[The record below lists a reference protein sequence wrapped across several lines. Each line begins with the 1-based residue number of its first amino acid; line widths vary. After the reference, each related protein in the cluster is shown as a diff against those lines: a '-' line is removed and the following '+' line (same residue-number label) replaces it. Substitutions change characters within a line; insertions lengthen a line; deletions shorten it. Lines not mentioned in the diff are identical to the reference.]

1 MREPDIQIEKDHSN
15 KKEENTG
22 NQPVVLDEQN
32 NTQVKDTSEDNAQAP
47 EIKAPG
53 RQEGA
58 LLSSEKKGPPR
69 IEKIRSL
76 TKKQRRRQ
84 LRVAFLLLIL
94 MTAATALVVYK
105 DYRERPGIVE
115 TDSLRASKRTPDSI
129 TLEWDQV
136 RNTDTYS
143 LYYKKQGHRYKDW
156 ERLDLD
162 ADSLK
167 SKTVEPEDSER
178 EGEKDTH
185 VHVTKKVGDL
195 EEGVKYVFRV
205 RADNDERKGFITEGK
220 AFSTMKTQKVETR
233 DNITKLTSSKPFI
246 IDVKAKTAL
255 EFKSSDDN
263 VAKVD
268 GKTGKVT
275 LTGPGKAAITV
286 AAKETD
292 EYMGA
297 ESTVN
302 IHVIASDPVTASG
315 ASAFAIYTLDESN
328 CEVIKAVVGEGGNKH
343 CPQAFGYSGDK
354 YYIAYGSAG
363 AQRIVTYD
371 VDGDGR
377 SVSVPDIAL
386 GHPNGFC
393 YADSTGLCYC
403 VRGWSGRCVTYS
415 PETGRY
421 GVITLP
427 RGASGIG
434 YDRDKN
440 RFYTSSRTGMVSY
453 SGDGSFKILNTVGV
467 VKHRGYTY
475 TQDCGGHAGIM
486 MRCLSGKDK
495 HGTNYIDLY
504 DMEGGKYLG
513 SLVCRLSEV
522 ESAVCDEDGYL
533 LILANNTA
541 DTDYIW
547 KTGINI
553 KDIAEGL

>member
-1 MREPDIQIEKDHSN
+1 MP
-15 KKEENTG
+15 EE
-22 NQPVVLDEQN
+22 E
-32 NTQVKDTSEDNAQAP
+32 A
-47 EIKAPG
+47 KAPG
-53 RQEGA
+53 EQEGA
-58 LLSSEKKGPPR
+58 LLSSETVKTENQPAPR
-69 IEKIRSL
+69 ISRFRSL
-76 TKKQRRRQ
+76 TIRQKRRHV
-84 LRVAFLLLIL
+84 RVGLLLLVL
-94 MTAATALVVYK
+94 MTAAAAFTIYT
-105 DYRERPGIVE
+105 DYRERPGIIE
-115 TDSLRASKRTPDSI
+115 TGSIRASERTPDSI
-129 TLEWDQV
+129 TLEWDHV
-136 RNTDTYS
+136 RNTDTYA
-143 LYYKKQGHRYKDW
+143 LYYKRHGNKYKEW
-156 ERLDLD
+156 TRLELD
-162 ADSLK
+162 AESLR
-167 SKTVEPEDSER
+167 SKEIKPGESER
-178 EGEKDTH
+178 ENDDETH
-185 VHVTKKVGDL
+185 IHVVKKVDGL

-205 RADNDERKGFITEGK
+205 RADNDERKGFLTGGK
-220 AFSTMKTQKVETR
+220 TFSTMKKQKVEVR
-233 DNITKLTSSKPFI
+233 DNITKLTSSKPFTLGA
-246 IDVKAKTAL
+246 KAKTEL
-255 EFKSSDDN
+255 SYKSSDTD

-268 GKTGKVT
+268 KKTGKVT
-275 LTGPGKAAITV
+275 ITGPGKVTITV
-286 AAKETD
+286 KAKETD
-292 EYMGA
+292 VYISA
-297 ESTVN
+297 KKKVH
-302 IHVIASDPVTASG
+302 ILVIQSDPVNASG
-315 ASAFAIYTLDESN
+315 ASAFAIYTLDSDN
-328 CEVIKAVVGEGGNKH
+328 CEAVKAVVGAGGNTH

-354 YYIAYGSAG
+354 YYIAYGSSG
-363 AQRIVTYD
+363 AQRIITYD

-377 SVSVPDIAL
+377 TVSVPDIAL

-415 PETGRY
+415 PETGDY

-513 SLVCRLSEV
+513 SLVCQLSEV
-522 ESAVCDEDGYL
+522 ESAVCDDDGYL

-547 KTGINI
+547 KTDINI

>member
-1 MREPDIQIEKDHSN
+1 MP
-15 KKEENTG
+15 EETE
-22 NQPVVLDEQN
+22 V
-32 NTQVKDTSEDNAQAP
+32 
-47 EIKAPG
+47 KAPG
-53 RQEGA
+53 VQEGA
-58 LLSSEKKGPPR
+58 LLPSEKKPEEDKSAVRPER
-69 IEKIRSL
+69 IDRFTGTSRFRRFRDLTIRQ
-76 TKKQRRRQ
+76 KHRHV
-84 LRVAFLLLIL
+84 RVGFLLLVI
-94 MTAATALVVYK
+94 MTALAAFTIYR

-115 TDSLRASKRTPDSI
+115 TSSLKAAKRTPDSI
-129 TLEWDQV
+129 TLEWDHV
-136 RNTDTYS
+136 RNTDTYA
-143 LYYKKQGHRYKDW
+143 LYYKRQGHKYKDW
-156 ERLDLD
+156 ERLELD

-167 SKTVEPEDSER
+167 SKTVEPEDAENKD
-178 EGEKDTH
+178 EKE
-185 VHVTKKVGDL
+185 VHVVKKIDGL

-205 RADNDERKGFITEGK
+205 RADNDERRGFITEGK
-220 AFSTMKTQKVETR
+220 AFSTMKTQKVEVR
-233 DNITKLTSSKPFI
+233 DNITKLTSSKPFT
-246 IDVKAKTAL
+246 IDARAKTAL
-255 EFKSSDDN
+255 TYKSSDPD

-268 GKTGKVT
+268 KKTGKVT
-275 LTGPGKAAITV
+275 LTGPGRATITIKAEETNV
-286 AAKETD
+286 YVSAKSKT
-292 EYMGA
+292 
-297 ESTVN
+297 N
-302 IHVIASDPVTASG
+302 ILVLQSDPVNASG
-315 ASAFAIYTLDESN
+315 ASAFAIYTLDPDN
-328 CEVIKAVVGEGGNKH
+328 CEAVKAVVGEGGRTH

-354 YYIAYGSAG
+354 YYIAYGSSG

-377 SVSVPDIAL
+377 SVSVPGIAL

-393 YADSTGLCYC
+393 YADSTELCYS

-415 PETGRY
+415 PETGEY
-421 GVITLP
+421 GVFTLP

-453 SGDGSFKILNTVGV
+453 SGDGSFEILNIVGV

-513 SLVCRLSEV
+513 SLVCQLSEV
-522 ESAVCDEDGYL
+522 ESAVCDDDGYL

-547 KTGINI
+547 KTDINI
-553 KDIAEGL
+553 KDIAEGLDNE